1 MGKLLIIL
9 LIFLSSCYPKE
20 LWVKRNTYTCL
31 SIKESTRYDQ
41 AVWVVRWRDQ
51 DGQIVYEYMNTKP
64 DFKPGYI
71 HSGFIIH

>member
-1 MGKLLIIL
+1 MT
-9 LIFLSSCYPKE
+9 F
-20 LWVKRNTYTCL
+20 
-31 SIKESTRYDQ
+31 
-41 AVWVVRWRDQ
+41 VVFAYNFEHWKTQ